1 MSRSVSDFPYVV
13 GFHDVED
20 TKLITAVGAEERDL
34 EALGVKDE
42 LDDVE
47 VDLEADTYAE
57 AVFGPRYEEFE
68 QSVRDQGLELS
79 DNLSEFDYEEEIDE
93 IVGENPLILKRF
105 LPVELQERIQQ
116 RRVSLPP
123 VRYQDPDAAQNA
135 LDARTEA
142 AREEVAKYAAEETE
156 GKLVDYNEIKRNTAV
171 VFAEEYGGLLMAER
185 DAFESEFED

>member
-20 TKLITAVGAEERDL
+20 TGLITAVGAEEQDL

-57 AVFGPRYEEFE
+57 VVYGPRYEEFE
-68 QSVRDQGLELS
+68 QSVREQGLQFS

-93 IVGENPLILKRF
+93 IVEENPLILKRF
-105 LPVELQERIQQ
+105 LPVELQERIDQ

-142 AREEVAKYAAEETE
+142 AREEVTKYSEETK
-156 GKLVDYNEIKRNTAV
+156 GNLVNYNEIKRNTAV
-171 VFAEEYGGLLMAER
+171 VFAKEYAGLLMAER
-185 DAFESEFED
+185 DVLNSEFED